1 MADTWS
7 GTIVYE
13 WISEENDYGL
23 ISYGRHID
31 SHTRSILLMEL
42 GPKVDPEKNPDAL
55 DGFPRSGTPTPVS
68 PDYTNLKKHWET
80 LSPTGV
86 KSSEYRPYKKAPAC
100 PSATVSGWAVNG
112 DVLLPTLGQ
121 VLNRA
126 TATKAST
133 AGTASATGK
142 GAATGGREIAG
153 MGVGLVGV
161 MLGFVAWL

>member
-1 MADTWS
+1 MVGAFDF
-7 GTIVYE
+7 
-13 WISEENDYGL
+13 
-23 ISYGRHID
+23 
-31 SHTRSILLMEL
+31 HTRSILLMGP
-42 GPKVDPEKNPDAL
+42 GPKVDPEKNPEAL
-55 DGFPRSGTPTPVS
+55 DGFPRSGTPTPVA
-68 PDYTNLKKHWET
+68 PDYTNLKKHWAT

-86 KSSEYRPYKKAPAC
+86 KSSEYTPSKKAPAC

-112 DVLLPTLGQ
+112 NVPLPTLGQ

-133 AGTASATGK
+133 ATNSAATASATGK

-161 MLGFVAWL
+161 MLGFVVWL